1 MYILN
6 LAHDELGGPWGCGV
20 SRVQSKAGKRLWG
33 YTVRHCTLYFRTV
46 VFCRRLRT
54 SFNFK
59 SQAQV
64 VIRFVCLER
73 LIFVFN
79 WGTKNKVLCL
89 DISVLKDTESREEQD
104 DVASY
109 LQWVANTEC
118 WNHFVIR
125 AYQVQQ
131 KALHG
136 GTEST
141 LFAQNKTKTVACLA
155 KWLAVHNTLPVLK
168 T

>member
-1 MYILN
+1 MMNSAALEDVEWAEFRAKQGNGCGDILYVSVHDTSELLFSVDAWEPLSILN
-6 LAHDELGGPWGCGV
+6 H
-20 SRVQSKAGKRLWG
+20 K
-33 YTVRHCTLYFRTV
+33 
-46 VFCRRLRT
+46 
-54 SFNFK
+54 
-59 SQAQV
+59 
-64 VIRFVCLER
+64 IRCVCLER
-73 LIFVFN
+73 FIFVFN
-79 WGTKNKVLCL
+79 WETKSKVLCL
-89 DISVLKDTESREEQD
+89 DVSVLKDTESREEQD